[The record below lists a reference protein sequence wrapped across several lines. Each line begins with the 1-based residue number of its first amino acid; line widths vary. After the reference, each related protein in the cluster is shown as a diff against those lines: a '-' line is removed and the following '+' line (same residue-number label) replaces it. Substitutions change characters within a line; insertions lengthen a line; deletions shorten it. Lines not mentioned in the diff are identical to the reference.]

1 MVSSPRHTCT
11 TSNVRIM
18 MSAKLLVA
26 RTRGLVNRRFSNSAP
41 PISVIRPQAPPAIIA
56 SFCFTSIGRKASY
69 IQCGVS
75 MPRKWPAKMPI
86 IPMWNRLDASRMPF
100 LSSIWLEP
108 ARQLYC
114 P

>member
-1 MVSSPRHTCT
+1 
-11 TSNVRIM
+11 

-26 RTRGLVNRRFSNSAP
+26 RTRGLVRRRFSNSAP
-41 PISVIRPQAPPAIIA
+41 PTSVITPQAPPAIIA

-75 MPRKWPAKMPI
+75 MPRKCPAKIPKIPI
-86 IPMWNRLDASRMPF
+86 WNRLEANRMPL